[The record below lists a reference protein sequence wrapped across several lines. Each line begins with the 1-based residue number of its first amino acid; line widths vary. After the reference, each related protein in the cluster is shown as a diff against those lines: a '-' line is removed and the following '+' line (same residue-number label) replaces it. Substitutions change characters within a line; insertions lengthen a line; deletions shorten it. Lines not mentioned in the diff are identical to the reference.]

1 MERSSGRCD
10 NKSNEI
16 GSPGNQMRAG
26 CGPDVPHPSL
36 PSVCGRPTR
45 RPLRVSRTEG
55 AARPRRQRG
64 ARPPGGGTA
73 PRRACRAAPRPTQGQ
88 SVPRRERPT
97 APPRTRRG
105 QPSLQ
110 AEAEQNAELNRCW
123 ATGKQK
129 AICWGHLFRN
139 KRRTE
144 HHSVRRRC
152 WSVSWVGYSNARN
165 WLV

>member
-129 AICWGHLFRN
+129 AICWGHLFGN

-144 HHSVRRRC
+144 RHSVRRRC
-152 WSVSWVGYSNARN
+152 WLLSRVAPPHFEISCV
-165 WLV
+165 